1 MTKYISVYI
10 YIRNF
15 IVKFYLNKS
24 FYEERFSNGKDALI
38 VTATTSINIKFYQE
52 NNVIVVKLACEHLQ
66 IIQKQFDQVL
76 YYLLAIT

>member
-1 MTKYISVYI
+1 MI

-38 VTATTSINIKFYQE
+38 VTATTSINSKFYQE
-52 NNVIVVKLACEHLQ
+52 NNVTVVKLAFEHLQ
-66 IIQKQFDQVL
+66 IIQNQFDQVL
-76 YYLLAIT
+76 YYL